1 MLYCKKEKLPKF
13 MLDGSLLFTTSS
25 LTSDG
30 SVLVPSAKDEQTKKD
45 VRISIKLATDYLYVQ
60 FFNIVLRAAICSW
73 SSLIATTSTPR
84 PPCPSLSTSLSCGL
98 AT

>member
-13 MLDGSLLFTTSS
+13 MFDGSLLFTTSS

-30 SVLVPSAKDEQTKKD
+30 SVLVPSAKDEQIKKD
-45 VRISIKLATDYLYVQ
+45 VRISIKLATDYHYVQ

-73 SSLIATTSTPR
+73 SSLIATTLTPK
-84 PPCPSLSTSLSCGL
+84 PTSS
-98 AT
+98 

>member
-1 MLYCKKEKLPKF
+1 MMYCQKEELPKF
-13 MLDGSLLFTTSS
+13 VFDGRLLFTTSS

-30 SVLVPSAKDEQTKKD
+30 SAQDEQTKKD

-73 SSLIATTSTPR
+73 SSLIATTLTPK
-84 PPCPSLSTSLSCGL
+84 PTSS
-98 AT
+98 